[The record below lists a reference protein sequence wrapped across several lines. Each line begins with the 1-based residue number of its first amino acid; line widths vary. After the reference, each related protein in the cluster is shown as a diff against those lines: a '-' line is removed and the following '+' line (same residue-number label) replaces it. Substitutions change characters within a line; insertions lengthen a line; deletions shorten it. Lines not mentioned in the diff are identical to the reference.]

1 MTIRKE
7 YVHSCEPEKLYE
19 VAMKEAEPYISKFNV
34 KISRI
39 SENIFEAKVSI
50 FGKGMIEVQKDRI
63 IITVDSS
70 FLGMPGMKEKVEEM
84 MDKYMTELI
93 EKCKAQQ

>member
-19 VAMKEAEPYISKFNV
+19 VDMKEAEPYISKFNV

-39 SENIFEAKVSI
+39 SENIF
-50 FGKGMIEVQKDRI
+50 
-63 IITVDSS
+63 
-70 FLGMPGMKEKVEEM
+70 
-84 MDKYMTELI
+84 
-93 EKCKAQQ
+93 

>member
-1 MTIRKE
+1 
-7 YVHSCEPEKLYE
+7 
-19 VAMKEAEPYISKFNV
+19 
-34 KISRI
+34 
-39 SENIFEAKVSI
+39 
-50 FGKGMIEVQKDRI
+50 MIEVQKDRI